1 LPGQL
6 IIKEF
11 PTGRA
16 TMSTI
21 ESHIS
26 KVDIV
31 ALPVGNSL
39 IINSPGNWG
48 IISSIFSLF

>member
-1 LPGQL
+1 MPRLEGKL

-21 ESHIS
+21 ESHITKS
-26 KVDIV
+26 
-31 ALPVGNSL
+31 N
-39 IINSPGNWG
+39 
-48 IISSIFSLF
+48 